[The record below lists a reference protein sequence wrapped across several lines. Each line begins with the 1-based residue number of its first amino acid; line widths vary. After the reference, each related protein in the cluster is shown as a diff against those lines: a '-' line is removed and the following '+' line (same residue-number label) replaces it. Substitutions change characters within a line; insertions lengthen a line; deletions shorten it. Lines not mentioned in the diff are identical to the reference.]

1 MNLEKKWIT
10 FFLLM
15 LIVSLSGCHNMK
27 TQKEDS
33 DAIAL
38 PLEENFTPPNF
49 EINKFK
55 IKTSPLGVEY
65 SIDYTL
71 RSKLHF
77 VLNMHNSEYY
87 FLINIPEKISAIIKE
102 QETDLIPGQRTF
114 SFNQLNYNITFNLQ
128 TSRMLSIKEQQEIK
142 TNKEGYSFYILNH
155 EKRPI
160 HFFDDIELLYESSK

>member
-1 MNLEKKWIT
+1 MNLGKKRIT
-10 FFLLM
+10 FLILM
-15 LIVSLSGCHNMK
+15 LIISLSGCNNIE

-77 VLNMHNSEYY
+77 VLNAHNSEYY

-114 SFNQLNYNITFNLQ
+114 SFNRINNNITFNLQ
-128 TSRMLSIKEQQEIK
+128 TSHMLSIKDQEEIK
-142 TNKEGYSFYILNH
+142 KSKEGYSFYILNY